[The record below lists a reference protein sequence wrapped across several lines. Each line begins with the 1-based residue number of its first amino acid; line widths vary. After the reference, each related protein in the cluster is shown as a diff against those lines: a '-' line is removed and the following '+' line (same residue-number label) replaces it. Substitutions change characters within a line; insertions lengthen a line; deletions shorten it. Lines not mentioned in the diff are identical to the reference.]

1 MKYKIYNNNNNND
14 EDVFFSSSLFWGSPF
29 FFLIFFFRLVSD
41 LPLLML
47 LLLLLVLL
55 ASVEVADVPHV
66 LMEEARHPFQGDV
79 RRLMWVLRRDG
90 VEGVH
95 HVWCHLPFGIRTAML
110 FRLLRFD
117 CFPLLV
123 DDLEGEL
130 DWDSVSSWNRVVDG
144 SLCRIRRGLSEVG
157 GQG

>member
-1 MKYKIYNNNNNND
+1 MKMSSFLLLCF
-14 EDVFFSSSLFWGSPF
+14 EVVRFFFDVFFF
-29 FFLIFFFRLVSD
+29 FHLISD

-95 HVWCHLPFGIRTAML
+95 HV
-110 FRLLRFD
+110 
-117 CFPLLV
+117 
-123 DDLEGEL
+123 
-130 DWDSVSSWNRVVDG
+130 
-144 SLCRIRRGLSEVG
+144 
-157 GQG
+157 